1 MKILFIVLLLLLSAS
16 LQQDITSNST
26 SEGNSTSPEAA
37 SEASSDAE
45 EASSEGETPDEEDAE
60 EDDEDFAPY
69 MTNDCNACKRAHPE
83 AYFCNYQN
91 IQGYC
96 CPDVDESAEVLP
108 GCNETDTITCAKE
121 FYYTS
126 CINATEDAAAER
138 CGGVMSFHVDSY
150 NEVDLYNMGDPTTA
164 CVFEFEYHKGPRYKV
179 WGYQQIQLLFAYALN
194 VDIIIAS

>member
-1 MKILFIVLLLLLSAS
+1 
-16 LQQDITSNST
+16 
-26 SEGNSTSPEAA
+26 
-37 SEASSDAE
+37 
-45 EASSEGETPDEEDAE
+45 
-60 EDDEDFAPY
+60 